1 MNVRAALSTTL
12 PQLAISG
19 SNIKGKA
26 LLGLVNL
33 TPEALSADATVTTF
47 LSADESLDAGDVP
60 VGERAAVRL
69 QMRGYGMKRVP
80 LRVTN
85 LPSVPDGSYHL
96 LARLDAGRAGE
107 AAAVGI
113 KTIDVR
119 HPLAALQMSIAGQG
133 AGKGLSYVVPV
144 AIHNVG
150 NTTARGP
157 ATVSLSFGSADGGA
171 SVPVTATAQVK
182 LNIRPGATLVRKI
195 VFRLPAELPP
205 GASTPA
211 VTLNVDAI
219 PHAKLQ
225 SNDELLLPTGLQ

>member
-12 PQLAISG
+12 PQSAISG
-19 SNIKGKA
+19 SNISGKA

-33 TPEALSADATVTTF
+33 TPEPLTADATVTTF
-47 LSADESLDAGDVP
+47 LSADESLDAGDILIGEP
-60 VGERAAVRL
+60 VAVRL
-69 QMRGYGMKRVP
+69 KMRGYGMKRVA

-96 LARLDAGRAGE
+96 LACLDAGGAGE
-107 AAAVGI
+107 TAAVGV
-113 KTIDVR
+113 KAIDLR
-119 HPLAALQMSIAGQG
+119 HPLAELKLSIAGQG
-133 AGKGLSYVVPV
+133 ASAGERYVVPV

-171 SVPVTATAQVK
+171 SIPVAATAQVK
-182 LNIRPGATLVRKI
+182 LNIKPGATLVRKI
-195 VFRLPAELPP
+195 VFQLPAALPP

-219 PHAKLQ
+219 PHAKLK
-225 SNDELLLPTGLQ
+225 SNDELFLSTGLQ